1 MPDTPHLIIPYAA
14 HPSDACRQALQNL
27 RLPHLDALLQRL
39 TLQNNTQSPDD
50 ALSAPHERA
59 LARALGLPDGDGRT
73 PWAAWELHQRG
84 RTQDAQHSAWAWIT
98 PCHWQVRT
106 DHVTL
111 SDPAALRL
119 DEAASRTLLEVL
131 APWFAQDGVTL
142 HYDSP
147 TRWLAQGDTLADLAT
162 ASVERVLHRDVSH
175 WLPGEHK
182 AHPLRRLHS
191 EMQMLLYTHPWNDAR
206 EAQGLPPVNAFWV
219 HGAGRLETPP
229 PSTATVPQVD
239 TRLQAAALRGD
250 WPAWAQAWQALDA
263 TALAALHQ
271 QATQGHS
278 VRLTLCGERGALT
291 WQQVPRSLGQ
301 KIQSFFR
308 PKRFADVREQL

>member
-39 TLQNNTQSPDD
+39 TLQDNTQSPDD

-59 LARALGLPDGDGRT
+59 QARALGLPDGDGRT

-84 RTQDAQHSAWAWIT
+84 RTQDALHSAWAFVT
-98 PCHWQVRT
+98 PCHWHVRT

-119 DEAASRTLLEVL
+119 DEAASRALLEVL

-142 HYDSP
+142 HYDRP

-191 EMQMLLYTHPWNDAR
+191 EMQMLLYTH
-206 EAQGLPPVNAFWV
+206 
-219 HGAGRLETPP
+219 
-229 PSTATVPQVD
+229 
-239 TRLQAAALRGD
+239 
-250 WPAWAQAWQALDA
+250 
-263 TALAALHQ
+263 
-271 QATQGHS
+271 
-278 VRLTLCGERGALT
+278 
-291 WQQVPRSLGQ
+291 
-301 KIQSFFR
+301 
-308 PKRFADVREQL
+308 

>member
-1 MPDTPHLIIPYAA
+1 
-14 HPSDACRQALQNL
+14 
-27 RLPHLDALLQRL
+27 
-39 TLQNNTQSPDD
+39 
-50 ALSAPHERA
+50 
-59 LARALGLPDGDGRT
+59 
-73 PWAAWELHQRG
+73 
-84 RTQDAQHSAWAWIT
+84 
-98 PCHWQVRT
+98 
-106 DHVTL
+106 
-111 SDPAALRL
+111 
-119 DEAASRTLLEVL
+119 
-131 APWFAQDGVTL
+131 
-142 HYDSP
+142 
-147 TRWLAQGDTLADLAT
+147 
-162 ASVERVLHRDVSH
+162 VLHRDVSH

-219 HGAGRLETPP
+219 HGAGRLDTPP

-239 TRLQAAALRGD
+239 TRLQDAALRGD
-250 WPAWAQAWQALDA
+250 WPAWAQAWQTLDA

-271 QATQGHS
+271 QATQGHG

-308 PKRFADVREQL
+308 PQRFADVREQL